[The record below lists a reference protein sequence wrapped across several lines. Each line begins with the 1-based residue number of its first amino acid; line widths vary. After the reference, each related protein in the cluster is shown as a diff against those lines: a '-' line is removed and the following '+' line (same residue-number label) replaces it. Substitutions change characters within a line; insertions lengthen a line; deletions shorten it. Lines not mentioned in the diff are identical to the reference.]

1 MMKAIVKTNSTV
13 KSEWILQS
21 VLLEAE
27 IDHRQSE
34 QMFLMMGWSDL
45 PDLLKM
51 EIRDDVKGYYN
62 ELTGQYS
69 TNDPYVQRRR
79 ESVDF
84 WVSSYTD
91 GLCTLET
98 AAKALKVNSI

>member
-1 MMKAIVKTNSTV
+1 MKAIIKTNSTV
-13 KSEWILQS
+13 KPEWILQS

-34 QMFLMMGWSDL
+34 LMFRMMGWADL
-45 PDLLKM
+45 PDLLKI

-69 TNDPYVQRRR
+69 SNDSSVQRRR

-84 WVSSYTD
+84 WVNSYTD